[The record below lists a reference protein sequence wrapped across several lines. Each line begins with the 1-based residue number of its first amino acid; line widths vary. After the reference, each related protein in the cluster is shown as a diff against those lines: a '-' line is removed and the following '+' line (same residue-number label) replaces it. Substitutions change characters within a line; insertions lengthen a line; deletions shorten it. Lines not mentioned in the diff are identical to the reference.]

1 MDNKEF
7 EQLYKRY
14 APMLYRTAY
23 RMVKNDAD
31 ALDIVQDAF
40 IRIFN
45 SFTKFRNEANV
56 QTWMYRIVMNLCYD
70 YFRKRKKV
78 LFVSE
83 RDISDYDNNQQI
95 PSDDNVEKIADLENQ
110 RKQNLQIALDK
121 LTLRQRTVFNLRIY
135 DELSYEDISKIMN
148 IKIGTAKATFFQAV
162 EKLKIIMKEMEK
174 NELR

>member
-83 RDISDYDNNQQI
+83 KDISDYDNNQQV
-95 PSDDNVEKIADLENQ
+95 PLDDNVEKITDLENQ
-110 RKQNLQIALDK
+110 RKQNLQMLF
-121 LTLRQRTVFNLRIY
+121 LL
-135 DELSYEDISKIMN
+135 
-148 IKIGTAKATFFQAV
+148 
-162 EKLKIIMKEMEK
+162 
-174 NELR
+174 